1 MPQGSKMGWGFFL
14 ASDFDVFSLTWLC
27 WYLSVVCQQ
36 FSSMVYGF
44 QDEFGQKEQKKDQV
58 PKVELF
64 LCANFSHLKVT
75 YKGQYRKL
83 YLYWKGTQFRIFWR
97 YTQVIFVIRVSNSYP
112 ADFLHQLVFG
122 LKLIAV
128 KLIHDETLVDLLRFL
143 SCQTRHSPKNLF
155 S

>member
-1 MPQGSKMGWGFFL
+1 MGWGFFFGIWL
-14 ASDFDVFSLTWLC
+14 WCFFFDLIVLIPFSGMSAVFLYGLRFSRWTWPK
-27 WYLSVVCQQ
+27 
-36 FSSMVYGF
+36 GA
-44 QDEFGQKEQKKDQV
+44 KKDQV
-58 PKVELF
+58 PKFELF

-83 YLYWKGTQFRIFWR
+83 YLYWKGTQFPKFRIFWR

-143 SCQTRHSPKNLF
+143 SCQTRHSPKN
-155 S
+155 